1 MTDLEKLERIQAVL
15 EEALELNIRLT
26 RSKHP
31 ELTKAI
37 HFVNELKQPH
47 IVEVKEEE

>member
-1 MTDLEKLERIQAVL
+1 MTDLEKLEHVQAVL

-26 RSKHP
+26 RSRYP
-31 ELTKAI
+31 DITKAI
-37 HFVNELKQPH
+37 HFIDELKQPH